1 MGDWHSLTDDP
12 AIVLITTTEQ
22 FMSTLIQPNQ
32 NYDWEQTTSVS
43 LSESDWLQVKCF
55 IITAVRKEETPI
67 LREYGLKLRSLID
80 NQLKHGL
87 SSDVS
92 EGAGI

>member
-1 MGDWHSLTDDP
+1 
-12 AIVLITTTEQ
+12 
-22 FMSTLIQPNQ
+22 MSTLIQPDL
-32 NYDWEQTTSVS
+32 NYDWDQSTSVS
-43 LSESDWLQVKCF
+43 LSESDWLQVKCML
-55 IITAVRKEETPI
+55 IDSIRHETNDL
-67 LREYGLKLRSLID
+67 LRSNGLKLRALID